1 MNEEDKKRFAR
12 YRPGYIEPPSPP
24 NNEEVEKKDIKNS
37 EKVKDTLG
45 FVEKI
50 ELDPNDLINQVINEM
65 EQKNKS

>member
-12 YRPGYIEPPSPP
+12 YRPGYKEPPPP
-24 NNEEVEKKDIKNS
+24 LDNEQDIKKS

-50 ELDPNDLINQVINEM
+50 EIDPDDLISQGLSEM
-65 EQKNKS
+65 ENSKTGK

>member
-12 YRPGYIEPPSPP
+12 YRPGYKELPPTED
-24 NNEEVEKKDIKNS
+24 NEQDIKKS

-50 ELDPNDLINQVINEM
+50 EIDKNDLINQVLSEM
-65 EQKNKS
+65 ENNKTG